1 MFMMYLKLGTVVDV
15 LIPLKDAET
24 LTSPNYLFRFVQR
37 TTNEEISF
45 VKTSSNDT
53 SPYPDRYRKFSFDVD
68 QLFCGMIGEY
78 YFYVYEQASTS
89 NTDYT
94 AADNLLTFGVASL
107 VEADGDTY
115 EVTHYNTDNTFI
127 TR

>member
-1 MFMMYLKLGTVVDV
+1 MMYLKLGTVVDV
-15 LIPLKDAET
+15 LLPLKDAES

-37 TTNEEISF
+37 TTNEEITF
-45 VKTSSNDT
+45 VKTSSDDT
-53 SPYPDRYRKFSFDVD
+53 SSYPDRYRKFSFDVG

-78 YFYVYEQASTS
+78 YFYVYEQSSAS

-94 AADNLLTFGVASL
+94 AAGNLLTFGVASL
-107 VEADGDTY
+107 IEADGNTY

>member
-24 LTSPNYLFRFVQR
+24 LISPNYLFRFVQR
-37 TTNEEISF
+37 TTNVEITF
-45 VKTSSNDT
+45 VKTSSDDT
-53 SPYPDRYRKFSFDVD
+53 SAYPDRYRKFSFDVD

-78 YFYVYEQASTS
+78 YFYVYEQASAS

-94 AADNLLTFGVASL
+94 AAASLLTFGVASL

>member
-1 MFMMYLKLGTVVDV
+1 MYLKLGTVVDV
-15 LIPLKDAET
+15 LLPLKDSET
-24 LTSPNYLFRFVQR
+24 LASPDYLFRFLQR
-37 TTNEEISF
+37 TTNEEIAF
-45 VKTSSNDT
+45 VKTSAQDT
-53 SPYPDRYRKFSFDVD
+53 SAYPDRYRKFSFDVD

-78 YFYVYEQASTS
+78 YYYVYEQMSSS
-89 NTDYT
+89 NLDYT
-94 AADNLLTFGVASL
+94 AAGNLLTFGVASL

>member
-1 MFMMYLKLGTVVDV
+1 MMYLKLGTVVDV
-15 LIPLKDAET
+15 LLPLKDAET
-24 LTSPNYLFRFVQR
+24 LASPDYLFRFVQR
-37 TTNEEISF
+37 TTNEEITF
-45 VKTSSNDT
+45 VKTSGQDT
-53 SPYPDRYRKFSFDVD
+53 SAYPDRYRKFSFNVD

-78 YFYVYEQASTS
+78 YFYVYEQMSSS
-89 NTDYT
+89 NLDYT
-94 AADNLLTFGVASL
+94 AAGSLLTFGVASL

>member
-1 MFMMYLKLGTVVDV
+1 MFMMYLKLGMIVDV
-15 LIPLKDAET
+15 LLPLKDSET
-24 LTSPNYLFRFVQR
+24 LASPDYLFRFVQR
-37 TTNEEISF
+37 TTNEEIAF
-45 VKTSSNDT
+45 VKTSAQDT
-53 SPYPDRYRKFSFDVD
+53 SAYPDRYRKFSFDVD

-78 YFYVYEQASTS
+78 YFYVYEQMSSS
-89 NTDYT
+89 NLDYT
-94 AADNLLTFGVASL
+94 AAGSLLTFGVASL

>member
-1 MFMMYLKLGTVVDV
+1 MMYLQLDTVVDV
-15 LIPLKDAET
+15 LLPLKDSEM

-37 TTNEEISF
+37 TTNEEITF
-45 VKTSSNDT
+45 VKTSSDDT
-53 SPYPDRYRKFSFDVD
+53 SSYPDRYRKFSFDVD

-78 YFYVYEQASTS
+78 YFYIYEQASAS

-94 AADNLLTFGVASL
+94 AAGNLLTFGVASL

>member
-1 MFMMYLKLGTVVDV
+1 MYLKLGTVVDV

-24 LTSPNYLFRFVQR
+24 LISPNYLFRFVQR
-37 TTNEEISF
+37 TTNVEITF
-45 VKTSSNDT
+45 VKTSSDDT
-53 SPYPDRYRKFSFDVD
+53 SAYPDRYRKFSFDVD

-78 YFYVYEQASTS
+78 YFYVYEQASAS

-94 AADNLLTFGVASL
+94 AAASLLTFGVASL

>member
-15 LIPLKDAET
+15 LLPLKDSET
-24 LTSPNYLFRFVQR
+24 LASPDYLFRFVQR
-37 TTNEEISF
+37 TTNDEIAF
-45 VKTSSNDT
+45 VKTSAQDT
-53 SPYPDRYRKFSFDVD
+53 SAYPDRYRKFSFDVD

-78 YFYVYEQASTS
+78 YYYVYEQMSSS
-89 NTDYT
+89 NLDYT
-94 AADNLLTFGVASL
+94 AAGSLLTFGVASL

>member
-1 MFMMYLKLGTVVDV
+1 MYLKLGTVVDV

-37 TTNEEISF
+37 TTNEEITF
-45 VKTSSNDT
+45 VKTSSDDT
-53 SPYPDRYRKFSFDVD
+53 SAYPDRYRKFSFDVN

-78 YFYVYEQASTS
+78 YFYVYEQMSSS
-89 NTDYT
+89 NLDYT
-94 AADNLLTFGVASL
+94 AAANLLTFGVASL
-107 VEADGDTY
+107 IEADGDTY

>member
-1 MFMMYLKLGTVVDV
+1 MMYLKLGTVVDV

-37 TTNEEISF
+37 TTNEEITF
-45 VKTSSNDT
+45 VKTSSDDT
-53 SPYPDRYRKFSFDVD
+53 SAYPDRYRKFSFDVN

-78 YFYVYEQASTS
+78 YFYVYEQMSSS
-89 NTDYT
+89 NLDYT
-94 AADNLLTFGVASL
+94 AAANLLTFGVASL
-107 VEADGDTY
+107 IEADGDTY

>member
-1 MFMMYLKLGTVVDV
+1 MYLKLGTVVNV

-24 LTSPNYLFRFVQR
+24 LASPDYLFRFVQR
-37 TTNEEISF
+37 TTNEEIAF
-45 VKTSSNDT
+45 VKTSAQDT
-53 SPYPDRYRKFSFDVD
+53 SAYPDRYRKFSFDVD

-78 YFYVYEQASTS
+78 YYYVYEQMSSS
-89 NTDYT
+89 NLDYT
-94 AADNLLTFGVASL
+94 AAGNLLTFGVASL
-107 VEADGDTY
+107 VEADGDAY

>member
-1 MFMMYLKLGTVVDV
+1 MYLQLDTVVDV
-15 LIPLKDAET
+15 LLPLKDSEM

-37 TTNEEISF
+37 TTNEEITF
-45 VKTSSNDT
+45 VKTSSDDT
-53 SPYPDRYRKFSFDVD
+53 SSYPDRYRKFSFDVD

-78 YFYVYEQASTS
+78 YFYIYEQASAS

-94 AADNLLTFGVASL
+94 AAGNLLTFGVASL

>member
-1 MFMMYLKLGTVVDV
+1 MYLKLGTVVDV
-15 LIPLKDAET
+15 LLPLKDSET
-24 LTSPNYLFRFVQR
+24 LASPDYLFRFVQR
-37 TTNEEISF
+37 TTNDEIAF
-45 VKTSSNDT
+45 VKTSAQDT
-53 SPYPDRYRKFSFDVD
+53 SAYPDRYRKFSFDVD

-78 YFYVYEQASTS
+78 YYYVYEQMSSS
-89 NTDYT
+89 NLDYT
-94 AADNLLTFGVASL
+94 AAGSLLTFGVASL